1 MNDPNNHNSGINVS
15 QTMPDIWMKAAMLG
29 SLWASIEIILG
40 SFLHNLHI
48 PLSGTF
54 LASLGLILMIN
65 GYKLWPQKGLFWRTA
80 LVTAA
85 MKSISPSAII
95 FGPMIG
101 IFMEGLILE
110 LFVRLFKGRWIGFVI
125 GGALA
130 VSWSLLQKILVL
142 TMTYGPDFIKLYEQL
157 YLMAAHSLR
166 FDGTAPVDLVKAIFL
181 IDLCFGALVASLA
194 FRRGK
199 SLDKII
205 LPPAAHVKGEQA
217 ENLLIASASQKFS
230 LLLFFANLLLL
241 VAGLA
246 LLDDL
251 SLPIGAALVILYV
264 SLNISRYAR
273 SLRRL
278 KNPRLWIQLIAVM
291 GLSGLILGGWDST
304 ASILAGL
311 QTGFGM
317 AIRALLVIFGFS
329 ALSIEFRNPVIIN
342 WFSRRGMAI
351 VFEALSIAFEVL
363 PRLLKLVSQKKHLW
377 RHPIKTLNQLLGA
390 LEILRQEHVSS
401 SAMIVILTG
410 NQGDGKTQLIRDLID
425 SSESSDIKFSGFYSE
440 GSWLDGERDKYHIVD
455 ISNRSSALL
464 CERDDPPSDIRS
476 GPFNF
481 RHSGIAFGC
490 GILKDIVPDK
500 KTVVVIDEIGPLELR
515 DEGWGIYMGELVA
528 AKQMMIWTVR
538 PSLLDAVIAKWG
550 IRFSI
555 LKARESKVSDIERF
569 LRQMLS

>member
-1 MNDPNNHNSGINVS
+1 
-15 QTMPDIWMKAAMLG
+15 MLG

-40 SFLHNLHI
+40 SFLHNLHV

-65 GYKLWPQKGLFWRTA
+65 GYKLWPEQGLFWRTA

-110 LFVRLFKGRWIGFVI
+110 LFVRLFKGKWLGFVI

-130 VSWSLLQKILVL
+130 VSWSLFQKILVL
-142 TMTYGPDFIKLYEQL
+142 MMTYGPDFIKLYEQL
-157 YLMAAHSLR
+157 YLMAARSLQ
-166 FDGTAPVDLVKAIFL
+166 FEGSAPVDLVKVIFV
-181 IDLCFGALVASLA
+181 IDLCFGAFVAILA
-194 FRRGK
+194 IRPSK
-199 SLDKII
+199 SQDQII
-205 LPPAAHVKGEQA
+205 LSPPLPMEGEQA
-217 ENLLIASASQKFS
+217 KNLLIASATQKFS
-230 LLLFFANLLLL
+230 LVLFLINLVFLI
-241 VAGLA
+241 AGLA

-251 SLPIGAALVILYV
+251 SLPVGALVVILYV
-264 SLNISRYAR
+264 SFNIFRYAR

-291 GLSGLILGGWDST
+291 GLSGLILGGWDS
-304 ASILAGL
+304 AAAILNGL
-311 QTGFGM
+311 QTGVGM

-329 ALSIEFRNPVIIN
+329 ALSIEFRNPVIIS
-342 WFSRRGMAI
+342 WFSRHGMAI

-363 PRLLKLVSQKKHLW
+363 PRLLKLVSQKKRLW

-390 LEILRQEHVSS
+390 LEILRQEHVSI
-401 SAMIVILTG
+401 SAMIIILTG
-410 NQGDGKTQLIRDLID
+410 NQGDGKTQLIKDLIE
-425 SSESSDIKFSGFYSE
+425 SSETGDIKFSGFYTE

-455 ISNRSSALL
+455 FSNQTSTLL
-464 CERDDPPSDIRS
+464 CERADPPSDLKS

-481 RHSGIAFGC
+481 RHSGVAFGC
-490 GILKDIVPDK
+490 EILRQKKPDK

-515 DEGWGIYMGELVA
+515 DEGWGKCIGELLA

-538 PSLLDAVIAKWG
+538 PSLLDAVLAKWG
-550 IRFSI
+550 VRIS
-555 LKARESKVSDIERF
+555 LLEAKESRVSDLQKI
-569 LRQMLS
+569 LRQMVN